1 MTIIDDF
8 KSEQNRNIIFQASN
22 KMLLDKYKLSL
33 NNVVLTNIINAIISS
48 MSKEAILMNN
58 TIKLM
63 ELNTITLAKMKDY
76 VIKNIDNINAANAAN
91 TDIDN
96 TKVVMNDAVAAVSNV
111 DNSGDISISSSTELE
126 NNTSELNYKTA
137 ILTN

>member
-48 MSKEAILMNN
+48 MSKKTNGIEYYNLS
-58 TIKLM
+58 
-63 ELNTITLAKMKDY
+63 
-76 VIKNIDNINAANAAN
+76 KN
-91 TDIDN
+91 
-96 TKVVMNDAVAAVSNV
+96 
-111 DNSGDISISSSTELE
+111 ERLC
-126 NNTSELNYKTA
+126 YKKH
-137 ILTN
+137 